1 MGSTLRSCSATGCR
15 PSWSP
20 TALGG
25 GLILPALSCTPASSF
40 PQHPWRQI
48 MSFFSTS
55 VPPHPTF
62 CVLVTPTHFLCIR
75 HSGMNHRFCKRGH
88 AAKSASS
95 MGLSSELCHS
105 NSLVPWSP
113 QSNVAPLLIPWDSAH
128 KAKPQTCPAFWE
140 ARILAS
146 LNKILVCLV
155 L

>member
-1 MGSTLRSCSATGCR
+1 MGSTLRSCSAAECW

-25 GLILPALSCTPASSF
+25 GLILRALSCTPASSF
-40 PQHPWRQI
+40 PQYPWRQI
-48 MSFFSTS
+48 MSFLSTS

-62 CVLVTPTHFLCIR
+62 CVLVTPTHFPCIR

-105 NSLVPWSP
+105 NSLGP
-113 QSNVAPLLIPWDSAH
+113 QSKVAPLLIPWDSAH
-128 KAKPQTCPAFWE
+128 KAKPQTCPFWE
-140 ARILAS
+140 ALILAS
-146 LNKILVCLV
+146 FNKILVCLV